1 MIEAALLIGAA
12 IAGATEA
19 VKNLMPTKVHGIV
32 TVVVALLVGVLVAI
46 LDTKIGVVDISI
58 AQGIMLA
65 LSAIGVVGTVKKIG

>member
-32 TVVVALLVGVLVAI
+32 TIVVALLVGVLVAV